1 MSTPK
6 QKGKLIVFSAPSGSG
21 KTTIVRHLL
30 KQQELN
36 LEFSISATSREKR
49 GLEEHG
55 KDYYFLDLDTFKSKI
70 KNDEFLEWE
79 EVYRDNFYGTLKTE
93 IERIWA
99 KGKNVIFDIDV
110 SGGLRIKKKF
120 PEDTLAIFVKPPDL
134 NELIIRLKERGEESA
149 EKISMRVAKAPAE
162 LATAPLFDEIVIN
175 DDLEKALSDAYNLV
189 SSFINEN

>member
-1 MSTPK
+1 MSEIK
-6 QKGKLIVFSAPSGSG
+6 NEVQGKLIVFSAPSGSG

-49 GLEEHG
+49 GNEVNG
-55 KDYYFLDLDTFKSKI
+55 RDYYYLSLKEFKNRI

-99 KGKNVIFDIDV
+99 KGKHVIFDIDV
-110 SGGLRIKKKF
+110 SGGLRIKRKF
-120 PEDTLAIFVKPPDL
+120 PDQTIAIFVKPPDL
-134 NELIIRLKERGEESA
+134 NELVRRLKDRGEESP

-162 LATAPLFDEIVIN
+162 LATAPLFDKIVVN
-175 DDLEKALSDAYNLV
+175 SDLDKALSDA
-189 SSFINEN
+189 FHDK